1 MPDLSADDHVRTC
14 SARIRLA
21 DGIGTAF
28 FVAPG
33 ILVTCA
39 HVLFDHGGEPIAKD
53 ILWRGLSWRLDYTRV
68 VRSRSFDLAFIRTD
82 FGVTP
87 CVNLAEDL
95 HIGDQMYAYGY
106 TRDVPD
112 GDSITVSYE
121 GPSQA
126 KLLDLKFKAGQVVP
140 GMSGAALLNL
150 RSGAVGGMVTRTRD
164 RRIDL
169 GGRGISASAIL
180 GELEAYHVS
189 LDHDRTAHEDRERV
203 TRLLTSLDRARQ
215 RRTVAGSRILRFRDL
230 LTQPG
235 LLAEARGL
243 PYDGHATQPV
253 SLAEA
258 VMGDAEDETDT
269 GVSSR
274 RLVIS
279 PPGMGKSTLAQVVVA
294 RMTERFARSVSA
306 TMPIL
311 LDLRDYSSEMRHPE
325 FGTDPWLRALLAR
338 IWGLRQSTTRNP
350 DGAQGFGPFPI
361 FLVLDSL
368 DELLTGNEAGEIQAM
383 LGRDLFR
390 RANLV
395 LCRSDFF
402 ERYLVMTPFAADSS
416 VASLQ
421 PMVQDEIEQHVVAY
435 YRMLRPNEWHRPTD
449 DFQAHLAR
457 VPELK
462 VICRVPLRLN
472 MALDLFE
479 PDGGGLSAARGL
491 LGLYQ
496 EYVRML
502 LAGEAAHVDSVLS
515 WEEKQRLL
523 KEVAWHF
530 YDEGNMGGLRA
541 PPFTPD
547 ELEQFL
553 TTTATLPQHRSVAR
567 IAEDL
572 RTRSLLATGSE
583 RRTLVA
589 PGVLYFT
596 HKSFQEY
603 LVTSYVFDTM
613 RDDADRT
620 AVVFRSNMSPEVSE
634 FLKEY
639 ITRAHESSRLLNSV
653 AKSMM
658 LAYDINR
665 FSPDYQ
671 PNQDDSQVGADR
683 ARIARVQLS
692 YYLGSIRLPSA
703 RLFLRAALATEQD
716 RLTRR
721 AIALGFSFG
730 GDSGLLDDYI
740 AMLTEER
747 RVGGACPENDV
758 NIGFHLSLFGDQP
771 LRPLHPDID
780 QGIATCER
788 TVGRLT
794 YQLETETD
802 RGSWR
807 LNLYTLVDLFTHRP
821 VSRRSFV
828 SAVRDNRSSL
838 SRAVARLRD
847 DTHCSGWPE
856 IEALATVLHAV
867 DQME

>member
-1 MPDLSADDHVRTC
+1 M
-14 SARIRLA
+14 RLA
-21 DGIGTAF
+21 DGLGTAF

-33 ILVTCA
+33 ILVTCS
-39 HVLFDHGGEPIAKD
+39 HVLFDRAGGRIAED
-53 ILWRGLSWRLDYTRV
+53 VLWRGVSWRLDYARV
-68 VRSRSFDLAFIRTD
+68 VRSRDLDLAFISTD
-82 FGVTP
+82 FGATP
-87 CVNLAEDL
+87 HVELAEDL
-95 HIGDQMYAYGY
+95 QIGDQLYSYGY
-106 TRDVPD
+106 TRDFPD
-112 GDSITVSYE
+112 GDSLTVSYE
-121 GPSQA
+121 GPTRDEM
-126 KLLDLKFKAGQVVP
+126 LDLKFKAGQVVP

-150 RSGAVGGMVTRTRD
+150 RSGAVSGMVTRTRD

-180 GELEAYHVS
+180 RELKAHQVP
-189 LDHDRTAHEDRERV
+189 LGQAAAHEDRERIG
-203 TRLLTSLDRARQ
+203 RLLASLQQARQ
-215 RRTVAGSRILRFRDL
+215 RRTVAGSRTLRFHDL

-243 PYDGHATQPV
+243 PNDRHATQPI
-253 SLAEA
+253 SLAET
-258 VMGDAEDETDT
+258 VIAEAREETDA

-279 PPGMGKSTLAQVVVA
+279 PPGMGKSTLGQVVVA
-294 RMTERFARSVSA
+294 RLTEQFTRSASP

-311 LDLRDYSSEMRHPE
+311 VDLRDYSAEMRHPD
-325 FGTDPWLRALLAR
+325 FATDAWLRALLAR
-338 IWGLRQSTTRNP
+338 IWGQRSSAAGNW
-350 DGAQGFGPFPI
+350 DSEKGFGPFPI

-368 DELLTGNEAGEIQAM
+368 DELLIGHEAGEIQAV

-402 ERYLVMTPFAADSS
+402 ERYLVMTPFAADFS
-416 VASLQ
+416 VVSLQ
-421 PMVQDEIEQHVVAY
+421 PMAQGEVEDHVAAY
-435 YRMLRPNEWHRPTD
+435 YRMIRANDWRRPTA
-449 DFQAHLAR
+449 DFHAHLAR

-462 VICRVPLRLN
+462 IICRVPLRLN

-479 PDGGGLSAARGL
+479 PDGGGLEAARGL
-491 LGLYQ
+491 LTLYQ
-496 EYVRML
+496 QYVRML
-502 LAGEAAHVDSVLS
+502 LANEAAHVDSLLT

-553 TTTATLPQHRSVAR
+553 TTAATLPSRGNVAR

-572 RTRSLLATGSE
+572 RTRSLLTTGSDPS
-583 RRTLVA
+583 TLLA
-589 PGVLYFT
+589 PGALNFT

-603 LVTSYVFDTM
+603 LVTSYVFDTT

-639 ITRAHESSRLLNSV
+639 ITWARESPRLLNSV
-653 AKSMM
+653 AENMM

-665 FSPDYQ
+665 FSPDRRCD
-671 PNQDDSQVGADR
+671 QDNHVSPER

-692 YYLGSIRLPSA
+692 YYLGSIRLPSVGD
-703 RLFLRAALATEQD
+703 FLRAALDTERD
-716 RLTRR
+716 PLTRR
-721 AIALGFSFG
+721 SIALGFSFG
-730 GDSGLLDDYI
+730 GDSSFLDDYI
-740 AMLTEER
+740 AMLTAER
-747 RVGGACPENDV
+747 RAGGACPENDV

-771 LRPLHPDID
+771 LHPLHPDVD
-780 QGIATCER
+780 QGIARCDR
-788 TVGRLT
+788 TVARLS

-821 VSRRSFV
+821 VSHRSFV
-828 SAVRDNRSSL
+828 DAARENTSAL
-838 SRAVARLRD
+838 WRAVARLRD
-847 DTHCSGWPE
+847 DERCRGWPE
-856 IEALATVLHAV
+856 IEAFAAVLHAV
-867 DQME
+867 DEAQ